1 MMKEAGEKPNP
12 APQRRRRHYLD
23 HSLQGWMLAGLVLME
38 TALFTLMLVLLY
50 QELNVAVEHQ
60 LYSAHM
66 DPAAGKANLL
76 DITLRLL
83 GLVVLVN
90 LIAVFLADRVWQR
103 QIGRVT
109 GQLRHILSR
118 AGSLDFRGDCTP
130 STKHAVLTA
139 ACRWYRTEADR
150 ARKVRQQLAAL
161 KSAVEKE
168 KPPPEIRERLEAL
181 RKLLIDTP

>member
-1 MMKEAGEKPNP
+1 MMKDAGGNPNP

-23 HSLQGWMLAGLVLME
+23 RSLQGWMLAALVLME
-38 TALFTLMLVLLY
+38 TALFTLMLILLY
-50 QELNVAVEHQ
+50 QQLSIAVESQ

-66 DPAAGKANLL
+66 DPAAGKAGLL

-103 QIGRVT
+103 QIDRVT

-118 AGSLDFRGDCTP
+118 AGSLDFRGDCRPLTN
-130 STKHAVLTA
+130 HAVLTA

-150 ARKVRQQLAAL
+150 ARKVRQQLAEL

-168 KPPPEIRERLEAL
+168 KPPPEIRGRLEAL
-181 RKLLIDTP
+181 RELLR